1 MFDIPGRALD
11 HCAGVHLVL
20 VIGEGV
26 DVGLGHPHPYT
37 CFPFMLSGQAR
48 GGGGMYR
55 LITQLT
61 DTKY

>member
-37 CFPFMLSGQAR
+37 CFPFMLSGQDRGR
-48 GGGGMYR
+48 GG
-55 LITQLT
+55 IV
-61 DTKY
+61 

>member
-37 CFPFMLSGQAR
+37 CFPFMLVVVIFFMSV
-48 GGGGMYR
+48 
-55 LITQLT
+55 
-61 DTKY
+61 TKLLSSLSNLSL